1 MRFTNYQKAAARGL
15 IRSTIK
21 TKKWTGAV
29 VPYTIHSSLGKKW
42 QEHNIIFDSSLRD
55 KGQEKK
61 KQNVSLP
68 DFFKKE
74 SGGPFFVCF
83 IIADWMLLYK
93 LLPFPRTKLKF
104 FGQIL
109 INDISDLIKH
119 KFGLFWY
126 MF

>member
-1 MRFTNYQKAAARGL
+1 M
-15 IRSTIK
+15 
-21 TKKWTGAV
+21 TGAQHRIRLV
-29 VPYTIHSSLGKKW
+29 FKGL
-42 QEHNIIFDSSLRD
+42 LRP
-55 KGQEKK
+55 KQK

-93 LLPFPRTKLKF
+93 LLPFPRAKLKF

-119 KFGLFWY
+119 KFGLF
-126 MF
+126 